1 MTDKDELEQYE
12 TSEGRDA
19 VRMIRKLSP
28 PPVERAPPS
37 FQNAVMRRIK
47 KGEAPSKNF
56 AWTPWYQVPLPI
68 AAGLIL
74 GVVLALSFL
83 SLEQTVRIDDHLDF
97 RGKPG
102 DSHPVD
108 RRIPEEWLESIAELL
123 VKGQVAKAYQELGE
137 FKKHHPDYEQKSKK

>member
-1 MTDKDELEQYE
+1 MTVKDELEQYE
-12 TSEGRDA
+12 TSEGRD
-19 VRMIRKLSP
+19 VVQMIRKLSP
-28 PPVERAPPS
+28 PPIEDAPPS
-37 FQNAVMRRIK
+37 FQKAVMRRIRTTK
-47 KGEAPSKNF
+47 APGKHF
-56 AWTPWYQVPLPI
+56 AWRPWYQVPLPI

-74 GVVLALSFL
+74 GVVLAPSLL

-137 FKKHHPDYEQKSKK
+137 FKKHYPDYQRKTSK